1 MSDVDMW
8 LTASGTRALERL
20 YSYPVAATHHL
31 RVPARPGR
39 AYGER
44 HTKIATT
51 KMEIE
56 DNNRIEVHVTSG
68 AHVLLPADKKRT
80 FREFE
85 ASNGEDLRAVAGSVV
100 PTHQYL
106 LLDDADVRLDL
117 VQRGRRLYFPRG
129 EIPLDKAMDKGFVG
143 HQISDLDTLM
153 AQMEQRLSTRFH
165 SRLDK
170 ELAEQKTRL
179 DKELAVVHSVA
190 TVPYVCNIAAQC
202 LNKALGRTGQPESR
216 AFVAA
221 MGRPD
226 GDPRLKAVVKSV
238 FGKAAHTES
247 GKKLDGV
254 ISRRNRQQHIEHDE
268 KQFSKTVALALQY
281 CNASSIVAD
290 ECAVEM
296 LVLGKYQDE
305 PEVFQ
310 NL

>member
-1 MSDVDMW
+1 
-8 LTASGTRALERL
+8 
-20 YSYPVAATHHL
+20 
-31 RVPARPGR
+31 
-39 AYGER
+39 
-44 HTKIATT
+44 
-51 KMEIE
+51 MEIE
-56 DNNRIEVHVTSG
+56 VNNRIEVHVTSG
-68 AHVLLPADKKRT
+68 PHVLLPADKKRT

-85 ASNGEDLRAVAGSVV
+85 ASNGEDLCPVAGSVV
-100 PTHQYL
+100 RTHKYL

-143 HQISDLDTLM
+143 HQISDLDTVV
-153 AQMEQRLSTRFH
+153 AQMEQRLSTRFDLLLGKELAEQKTL
-165 SRLDK
+165 LDK
-170 ELAEQKTRL
+170 ELAEQKTLL

-202 LNKALGRTGQPESR
+202 LNKALGKTGQPESR

-247 GKKLDGV
+247 GKKLDGI

-268 KQFSKTVALALQY
+268 KQFSETVALALQY
-281 CNASSIVAD
+281 CNASPIVAD